1 MIKNENY
8 IQISGWMV
16 SELKLKG
23 NELLIYAVIHGFSQ
37 DGKSDFHGGLSYLA
51 EWTNSTKQGVIKSIK
66 SLVEKGLVVKILE
79 KTSKSAVFI
88 RYFTTKSRINIEET
102 DKERSTKFTAHNES
116 GKQSLTRRS
125 TEFNAAGK
133 QSLPN
138 NTLNSDLK
146 NSSSAEET
154 ETENHNS
161 EKQKPEEAEVLIT
174 RKITELFGG
183 HFVFDDDFAAKISAA
198 LREFGVQKSLFE
210 KYLDFA
216 FERSKSK
223 NPASLTNM
231 FFKVAQSKNAVQDF
245 LLANRKAEAEKQKTS
260 YTAICPV
267 CGHKNVGI
275 YSECPSCAFNMNDR
289 EDIEKISLAKQIR
302 NLPENTRKKFTE
314 EYNAEI
320 QRQIS
325 FGFKAFASPALQKEF
340 KTKIAEICS
349 KYGISA

>member
-37 DGKSDFHGGLSYLA
+37 DGKSDFHGGLNYLA
-51 EWTNSTKQGVIKSIK
+51 EWTNSTKQGVIKSLK
-66 SLVEKGLVVKILE
+66 SLVEKKLVVKVLE
-79 KTSKSAVFI
+79 RTSSRTGFC
-88 RYFTTKSRINIEET
+88 RYFTAKSRFNIEET
-102 DKERSTKFTAHNES
+102 DKERPTKFTTQNES
-116 GKQSLTRRS
+116 GKQSLTARS
-125 TEFNAAGK
+125 TEFNAGVK

-138 NTLNSDLK
+138 NTLNNDLK
-146 NSSSAEET
+146 NSSSERK
-154 ETENHNS
+154 TENR
-161 EKQKPEEAEVLIT
+161 KTEEAELLIT
-174 RKITELFGG
+174 EKIKTLFGG
-183 HFVFDDDFAAKISAA
+183 HFVFDDDFASKISAV
-198 LREFGVQKSLFE
+198 LSEFNVQESLFE

-216 FERSKSK
+216 FKRSKSK

-231 FFKVAQSKNAVQDF
+231 FFRIAQSKNAVQDF
-245 LLANRKAEAEKQKTS
+245 LLESRKAESEKTQSAK
-260 YTAICPV
+260 YTAACPV
-267 CGHKNVGI
+267 CGRKDVGI

-289 EDIEKISLAKQIR
+289 DDAEKISLAKQILS
-302 NLPENTRKKFTE
+302 LPEETRKKFTE

-325 FGFKAFASPALQKEF
+325 FGFKAAINPRLRKEF
-340 KTKIAEICS
+340 KTKISEICL

>member
-8 IQISGWMV
+8 ISISGWMV

-37 DGKSDFHGGLSYLA
+37 DGKSDFHGGLGYLA

-79 KTSKSAVFI
+79 KTSKSAAFC

-102 DKERSTKFTAHNES
+102 DKERSTKFTAQNES
-116 GKQSLTRRS
+116 GKQSLTAES

-138 NTLNSDLK
+138 NNLNNDLK
-146 NSSSAEET
+146 NSSSAT
-154 ETENHNS
+154 KNETEN
-161 EKQKPEEAEVLIT
+161 QKYGNQKSEEAEVLII

-183 HFVFDDDFAAKISAA
+183 HFAFDGGFASQIAA
-198 LREFGVQKSLFE
+198 LLVEFGIQKNLFE

-231 FFKVAQSKNAVQDF
+231 FFKVAKSRNAAQDF
-245 LLANRKAEAEKQKTS
+245 LLANKKTEAEKPS

-267 CGHKNVGI
+267 CGQKNVGI

-289 EDIEKISLAKQIR
+289 EDIKKVNLAKQIL
-302 NLPENTRKKFTE
+302 NLPEDAREKFTE
-314 EYNAEI
+314 EYNTEI

-325 FGFKAFASPALQKEF
+325 FGFKSFASPALRKEF
-340 KTKIAEICS
+340 QTKIAEICS